1 MPEGTILD
9 RFGETSGRFL
19 GEPGYSV
26 SARGMAPGA
35 ENMAYS
41 QYRVVQSFDARVGP
55 AVPVPAFGAR
65 GGATQYLPG
74 QSVQQLLDSGYLVR
88 MK

>member
-1 MPEGTILD
+1 MD

-35 ENMAYS
+35 EDMPYS
-41 QYRVVQSFDARVGP
+41 QYRVVKSFDARVGP
-55 AVPVPAFGAR
+55 AAPVSAFGAR
-65 GGATQYLPG
+65 GGATQYLLG
-74 QSVQQLLDSGYLVR
+74 QTVQQLIDSEHLVR
-88 MK
+88 VK